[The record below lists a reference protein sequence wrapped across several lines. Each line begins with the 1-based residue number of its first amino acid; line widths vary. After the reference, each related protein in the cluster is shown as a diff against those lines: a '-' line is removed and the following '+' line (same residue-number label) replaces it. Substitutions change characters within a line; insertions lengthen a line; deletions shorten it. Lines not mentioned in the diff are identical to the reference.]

1 MLYFYLTPPWN
12 SSTAAVIGT
21 ADFDATL
28 MFLHKQ
34 YSVDGKDTIFK
45 SLQKYPCWRLVGP
58 ALWYWAECRDTG
70 DMTNKSVLAL
80 EPSKGF
86 EKRYENVNW
95 HGVCNSK
102 EVYDISSLA
111 FRDLAEQ

>member
-1 MLYFYLTPPWN
+1 M
-12 SSTAAVIGT
+12 
-21 ADFDATL
+21 
-28 MFLHKQ
+28 
-34 YSVDGKDTIFK
+34 
-45 SLQKYPCWRLVGP
+45 
-58 ALWYWAECRDTG
+58 ECRDTG